1 MCTPVMASCVYAW
14 LTCGANMP
22 RTYRKTIFTNIY
34 EDDSGYDIIV
44 TRKGRTNPPAR
55 YQKPQT
61 LGFLKTERERL
72 IDDLEARAAR
82 FAPGT
87 LRGDVDAYLKTL
99 PKGRMK
105 QVRAA
110 ELQAWVTAWGDWQRS
125 KITAQIVRGQ
135 LAQWQTEGLAPSTL
149 NHRRQAL
156 RSLYKTLDGP
166 DAPTPVDHVKKAVER
181 REIRA
186 IPPVVVAAILRRVQP
201 NISGARLKVLAR
213 TGLPPAQI
221 GRLQPSDVDLVRRT
235 VHVTPRR
242 KGAGTTARTIPLTY
256 AAVRA
261 FKLMA
266 RYGAWGAISGSSL
279 HGAFTRAVVKA
290 KQHWPKDRPWPAPAN
305 LRPYDLRHAF
315 LTEVYRRTRDLRATA
330 ELALHADMSMTARY
344 AEAAVSATAA
354 AARDAM
360 DHRGTSKKQAEI
372 SPSKRLRS

>member
-1 MCTPVMASCVYAW
+1 
-14 LTCGANMP
+14 MP
-22 RTYRKTIFTNIY
+22 RTYRKKIFANIY
-34 EDDSGYDIIV
+34 EDNSGYEIIV

-55 YQKPQT
+55 YKKDKS
-61 LGFLKTERERL
+61 LAFLKLERERL
-72 IDDLEARAAR
+72 IYDLDTKAAR
-82 FAPGT
+82 TAPGT
-87 LRGDVDAYLKTL
+87 LRGDVETYLKTL

-105 QVRAA
+105 QVRDA
-110 ELQAWVTAWGDWQRS
+110 ELRAWVVSWGDWKRDQ
-125 KITAQIVRGQ
+125 ITAQIVRGQ

-166 DAPTPVDHVKKAVER
+166 DAPTPVDHVKKAIEA

-221 GRLQPSDVDLVRRT
+221 GRLQPSDVDLIRRT

-242 KGAGTTARTIPLTY
+242 KGAGTKARTLPLTY

-266 RYGAWGAISGSSL
+266 RYNAWGPISGSSL

-290 KQHWPKDRPWPAPAN
+290 KAHWPEGKPWPAPAN

-360 DHRGTSKKQAEI
+360 DRRGTSTKQAEI